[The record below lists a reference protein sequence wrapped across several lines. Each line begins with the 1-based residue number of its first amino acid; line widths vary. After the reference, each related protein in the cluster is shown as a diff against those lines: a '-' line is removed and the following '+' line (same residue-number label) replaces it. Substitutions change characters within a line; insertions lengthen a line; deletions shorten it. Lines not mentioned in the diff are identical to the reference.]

1 MTHCKD
7 VKTHNTELNIEP
19 IDNAD
24 LITVLINASYISIR
38 QNSAVT
44 TGRINSVAFLQTT
57 GGIGGID
64 LPSDFWLAL
73 RFPTLFVR

>member
-1 MTHCKD
+1 MTHCNKD
-7 VKTHNTELNIEP
+7 VKRHNVKLNIEP
-19 IDNAD
+19 IVN